1 MCIVDGVVSL
11 FLLVSLVG
19 PGAASVSFP
28 DHIIFAKI
36 CKKICSKPVEL
47 SLCRWETPKRVLCQT
62 AKTQIKCRIIATNQR
77 VVAAKRQQRG
87 LVAVT
92 IRGSVLFYS
101 SAI

>member
-1 MCIVDGVVSL
+1 MLAYHWSKYGSIVGYKMDIIQQYAC
-11 FLLVSLVG
+11 LVINLILVY
-19 PGAASVSFP
+19 
-28 DHIIFAKI
+28 
-36 CKKICSKPVEL
+36 
-47 SLCRWETPKRVLCQT
+47 
-62 AKTQIKCRIIATNQR
+62 IIATNQR

>member
-1 MCIVDGVVSL
+1 MLLMPFIVYFVL
-11 FLLVSLVG
+11 FLILKQHPLIKAV
-19 PGAASVSFP
+19 
-28 DHIIFAKI
+28 IIRQF
-36 CKKICSKPVEL
+36 
-47 SLCRWETPKRVLCQT
+47 
-62 AKTQIKCRIIATNQR
+62 IATNQR

>member
-1 MCIVDGVVSL
+1 MFISMHITVDDVNFCDGLESAYIKYKSYASTASELPKLINGLSPVKTWLIIVCD
-11 FLLVSLVG
+11 
-19 PGAASVSFP
+19 
-28 DHIIFAKI
+28 
-36 CKKICSKPVEL
+36 
-47 SLCRWETPKRVLCQT
+47 T
-62 AKTQIKCRIIATNQR
+62 AFYAIIATNQR